1 MYLNNPP
8 FNGGDVKKAIETFSA
23 CHEAAPEDDVYLVLL
38 AMSYQKDKDWSKAL
52 ETADKA
58 LAANPANPNAA
69 ALKKRIEARQE
80 LKE

>member
-1 MYLNNPP
+1 
-8 FNGGDVKKAIETFSA
+8 
-23 CHEAAPEDDVYLVLL
+23 VYLVLL
-38 AMSYQKDKDWSKAL
+38 AMAYQKDKDWSKAL

-80 LKE
+80 VKE